1 MVSCTYG
8 NTETIEQCAHIEVMN
23 ITYKERDDTP
33 FLSSF
38 TKDAHTRDCFQSLC
52 GIFRQFMLISGNLI
66 HANGRNIIE
75 SFRQSRSTDIVRST
89 GFELKRQFIEGST
102 FKRYMLYH
110 LTATLIRR

>member
-8 NTETIEQCAHIEVMN
+8 NAETIEQCAHIEVMN

-33 FLSSF
+33 FLSNF

-89 GFELKRQFIEGST
+89 GFELKR
-102 FKRYMLYH
+102 
-110 LTATLIRR
+110 